1 MKYDAGVNM
10 TTQNKTEN
18 KIEKTEFQRFLEQEK
33 QRLDAEKERRMAEGG
48 LRDFLKIKE
57 GETMV
62 EVKPEPARVN
72 KTYPERFVFHVRS
85 ITEDKEY
92 DMSVN
97 KDSPLYRDVVDN
109 MIAGHLNLKIVRIG
123 TTKSDTRYK
132 VTPI

>member
-1 MKYDAGVNM
+1 MNM

-18 KIEKTEFQRFLEQEK
+18 KTEKTEFQRFLEQEK